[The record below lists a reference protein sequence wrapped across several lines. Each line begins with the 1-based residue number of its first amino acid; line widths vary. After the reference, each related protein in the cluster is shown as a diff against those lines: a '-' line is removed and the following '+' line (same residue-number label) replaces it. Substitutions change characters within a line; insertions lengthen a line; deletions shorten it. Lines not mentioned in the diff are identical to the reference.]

1 MVNLNRPAGGIVS
14 GRKEKAMEK
23 NISIQD
29 IEEMTEQDIRT
40 AYAPNFEAVPVKGYT
55 VYLVDVAGRFGY
67 SMIVFGDGR
76 QIVWANDYELHHD
89 FYMKSH
95 TRADLRELYIK
106 KANSQLYTEE
116 ELAQPLKDYHDFERR
131 RRYISELLPLKRD
144 FVSIFCFCAT
154 VKEKEE
160 RKKELKAHPVA
171 CHSALGYFTEADK
184 EFAMH
189 IDDLMVD
196 LVTHLEN
203 TKNDYDYNFTA
214 FYYELGNHEYHIN
227 TYQGDWDTLS
237 AFGQIP
243 WRGQGAEARAQYYK
257 DLSFTET
264 QVKAFEDA
272 RKKFLKD
279 AGENDWY

>member
-1 MVNLNRPAGGIVS
+1 
-14 GRKEKAMEK
+14 MEAK
-23 NISIQD
+23 KITITD
-29 IEEMTEQDIRT
+29 IEEMTEQDIRA
-40 AYAPNFEAVPVKGYT
+40 AYAPDFEAVPVKGYT
-55 VYLVDVAGRFGY
+55 VYLVDVAGHFGY

-89 FYMKSH
+89 YYMKEH
-95 TRADLRELYIK
+95 THADLRELYLK
-106 KANSQLYTEE
+106 KANAQLYTEE

-131 RRYISELLPLKRD
+131 RRYITELLPLKRD
-144 FVSIFCFCAT
+144 FMSIFGLART
-154 VKEKEE
+154 EEEKAAREAE
-160 RKKELKAHPVA
+160 RAAHPVV

-196 LVTHLEN
+196 LATHLEN
-203 TKNDYDYNFTA
+203 TRNDYDYNFKA

-243 WRGQGAEARAQYYK
+243 WRGQGAEAREQYYK

-264 QVKAFEDA
+264 QVKAFEAA